1 MVVVFDHRSERAIN
15 LAKAPHGRAA
25 PREPG
30 ADPIDVEVGQNL
42 RRGRLA
48 RGHTQSALGAAL
60 GISFQQVQKYERGS
74 NRLSASMLV
83 KAARFLRVS
92 AADLLPPDD
101 QTQALPDLAPR
112 LAEVPGA
119 ADIANAY
126 CALRSAELRRALL
139 KLTKTLNAMTDE
151 DAGASAVDTGADPR

>member
-1 MVVVFDHRSERAIN
+1 MVVAFDQRSERAII
-15 LAKAPHGRAA
+15 LAKAQHGSAA
-25 PREPG
+25 ARKQGP
-30 ADPIDVEVGQNL
+30 DPIDLEVGQNL

-48 RGHTQSALGAAL
+48 RGHTQSELGEAL

-83 KAARFLRVS
+83 KAARFLKVQ

-101 QTQALPDLAPR
+101 QTKALPDLAPR
-112 LAEVPGA
+112 LAEVAGA

-126 CALRSAELRRALL
+126 CGLQNAEVRRALL
-139 KLTKTLNAMTDE
+139 KLTKTLNAAAATETAAD
-151 DAGASAVDTGADPR
+151 DKVAGPQ